1 MATWTT
7 WEYESFLS
15 HGPDLVEQLNMVG
28 KQGWGAI
35 AVIPA
40 TTVAEAS
47 APAGIT
53 GLTTTQWGASQYRV
67 VLKRVIGQGN

>member
-1 MATWTT
+1 MATWTN

-15 HGPDLVEQLNMVG
+15 SGPDLVAQLNAVG
-28 KQGWGAI
+28 RQGWEAI
-35 AVIPA
+35 AVIPT

-53 GLTTTQWGASQYRV
+53 GLATTQWGASQYRV
-67 VLKRVIGQGN
+67 VLKRQTGQGN